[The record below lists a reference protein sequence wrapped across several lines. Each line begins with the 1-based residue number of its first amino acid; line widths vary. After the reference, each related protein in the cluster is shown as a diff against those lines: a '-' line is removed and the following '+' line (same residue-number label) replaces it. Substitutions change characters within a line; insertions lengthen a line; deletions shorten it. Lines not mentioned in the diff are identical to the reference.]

1 MFTWLAQ
8 ETRRAAGPPS
18 NTAGYRLPW
27 LGEQF
32 GVFDRDVELQRVSLP
47 GEAFD
52 HVQSI
57 TVEIAVSVQPGLRID
72 GDDIHDERVRV
83 PGRDG
88 MTKRH
93 WIEILTVLH
102 ANRNN
107 SEGVGLIFIT
117 FIGALFPIVLNT
129 VHGVANVDRRLV
141 ASARSLGAG
150 GLAILREVVLPDAA
164 PSIVT
169 GLAIGMGTSWFCLV
183 TAEMISGQFGIGY
196 YTWEAYTLQNYA
208 DIIVGMLVIGLLGMG
223 SSSLLTTAG
232 RLLMPWRSPRVA
244 RRRW

>member
-1 MFTWLAQ
+1 PSCCAKMLPTDKQATTIAATTLTVTIRLFMFLSPSSGLVLEPVVIDFVLAISFHAGVIGCHMFTWLAQ
-8 ETRRAAGPPS
+8 ETRRASGPPS
-18 NTAGYRLPW
+18 NTAAYRLPW

-72 GDDIHDERVRV
+72 GDDIHDERIPV

-117 FIGALFPIVLNT
+117 LIGVHQIYRVGRLNDFRGRT
-129 VHGVANVDRRLV
+129 DTRNSRRIAVD
-141 ASARSLGAG
+141 AR
-150 GLAILREVVLPDAA
+150 IDAA
-164 PSIVT
+164 RCVHELS
-169 GLAIGMGTSWFCLV
+169 LFLHEFRLIGR
-183 TAEMISGQFGIGY
+183 
-196 YTWEAYTLQNYA
+196 
-208 DIIVGMLVIGLLGMG
+208 
-223 SSSLLTTAG
+223 SSTC
-232 RLLMPWRSPRVA
+232 V
-244 RRRW
+244 